1 MYLQVPEVN
10 YGKIKIYLL
19 IVFRVLLL
27 MSKAWENVFLNKAD
41 YITMCTV
48 LLKILASVKWAATQ

>member
-48 LLKILASVKWAATQ
+48 LLKILASVK